1 MQTKAVPNQSANKG
15 NWKDTQ
21 NIPKKKKLTFKEQK
35 DWETIEDEIAGLEAA
50 IGKLDQEMAG
60 VASDY
65 TRLNELMAEKEAR
78 EKELEE
84 KMDRWMY
91 LNEVIEEIKVQ
102 E

>member
-1 MQTKAVPNQSANKG
+1 
-15 NWKDTQ
+15 
-21 NIPKKKKLTFKEQK
+21 
-35 DWETIEDEIAGLEAA
+35 
-50 IGKLDQEMAG
+50 MAG

-91 LNEVIEEIKVQ
+91 LNEVIEEIKAQ